1 MYFLKGKK
9 NQKNRQ
15 KMNRYFIK
23 EKMPIIYE
31 RMFNLIIHQGHTS

>member
-31 RMFNLIIHQGHTS
+31 RMFNFIIHQGHTS